1 MCQCFLCP
9 LLQGLCVRVCASES
23 GASCLLLYYC
33 SGGHLAGRNRTTG
46 VHHTQQREHPR
57 VGGAWL
63 SARRRDLSR

>member
-9 LLQGLCVRVCASES
+9 LLQGLCVCASES

-46 VHHTQQREHPR
+46 AHHTQQLERPG
-57 VGGAWL
+57 VGGRGLAVC
-63 SARRRDLSR
+63 AA